1 MKAESREM
9 LLWAAAVVLGIA
21 VGLFAMLSAPD
32 FAPVKV
38 TPGSETTSA
47 SVSASSLDETAS
59 SSRRRGLSALTA
71 PPGRN

>member
-38 TPGSETTSA
+38 T
-47 SVSASSLDETAS
+47 VFV
-59 SSRRRGLSALTA
+59 
-71 PPGRN
+71 

>member
-32 FAPVKV
+32 FAPEGHARLGDDLRFRLCLFV
-38 TPGSETTSA
+38 G
-47 SVSASSLDETAS
+47 
-59 SSRRRGLSALTA
+59 
-71 PPGRN
+71 